1 VVRTEH
7 GFLID
12 IAWHPTRA
20 DTLHLA
26 AELLHTKF
34 DQFAYVPA
42 GALPND
48 TTGCAV
54 SATTPFP
61 TINCAGELLPRAP
74 EYSGTLSYTH
84 SFFVSGDQRIDATVA
99 AQFSGRRFLTIDYT
113 EASDAPSYVIEDFSV
128 AYHPGDKWEVTAFVH
143 NISDALNYTGAYT
156 LPSLFRSLTLANV
169 AAPRAAGVRL
179 SAHF

>member
-1 VVRTEH
+1 
-7 GFLID
+7 
-12 IAWHPTRA
+12 
-20 DTLHLA
+20 LA

-34 DQFAYVPA
+34 DQFAYVSA
-42 GALPND
+42 GALPNV

-54 SATTPFP
+54 SATTP
-61 TINCAGELLPRAP
+61 R
-74 EYSGTLSYTH
+74 
-84 SFFVSGDQRIDATVA
+84 
-99 AQFSGRRFLTIDYT
+99 
-113 EASDAPSYVIEDFSV
+113 YVIEDFSV

-169 AAPRAAGVRL
+169 AAPRTAGVRL